1 MLEALPLTGN
11 GKLDRA
17 ALPAPDYAAAAGTS
31 GSGRGPVSVQEEI
44 LCQAFAEI
52 LGLESVGVD
61 DDFFELGGHS
71 LLATRLVSRI
81 RTVLGVEMEIR
92 TLFDASTPAGVA
104 AGLDRAVSARAA
116 LVARER
122 PERVP
127 LSYGQRRLWFIGQLE
142 GPSQTYNSPVVV
154 RLRGELDRQALGQ
167 ALTDVI
173 GRHEVLRTVIRVAD
187 GEPYQ
192 QVVPVD
198 ELDWDLNLVEVSQGS
213 RPQDDRLL
221 DLDNLSPDESV
232 ISLPTIEPS
241 AELPAGEIE
250 QHDLAAAMARATG
263 YEFDLSAEVPMRA
276 WLFGVGAD
284 EYVLVVVV
292 HHIAGDGWS
301 MGPLAR
307 DVSVAY
313 EARCGGRVPQWDALP
328 VQYADYALWQR
339 ELLGDGGD
347 EASLMSRQVAYWRD
361 ALAGAPVELALP
373 FDRARPAAA
382 SHRGFSAGFV
392 VPSAVHVRLREVAR
406 EHGVTVFMVLQAAL
420 AVTLSRLGAGTDVP
434 IGSAIAGRT
443 DEVLDDLVGCF
454 VNTLVMRTD
463 LSGDPSFAQVL
474 ERVRETGLGA
484 YAHQDVPF
492 ERLVEELAPERSL
505 ARHPLFQVVLT
516 KLNASSG
523 WELDA
528 ATLTLPGIRS
538 TPLFL
543 GKPSAKF
550 DLDVMVAEE
559 HDAQGAPAG
568 VRGAVTVAADL
579 FEADAAE
586 RMAQRFIQVLSAV
599 VADPAMRVGAV
610 EVLSPAERVEVLDG
624 WNDTSVSVGGESVL
638 GLFEAQVVRAPD
650 AIAVVCEGAELS
662 YAALDARANRLARFL
677 LVQGWVRS
685 RWWGCVCRVGWRR
698 WWGCWRC
705 GRRGRGICRWM
716 RGIRRSGS
724 RSCSRTVVRC

>member
-1 MLEALPLTGN
+1 
-11 GKLDRA
+11 
-17 ALPAPDYAAAAGTS
+17 PAPDYAAAAGTS
-31 GSGRGPVSVQEEI
+31 GSGRGPATVQEEI

-284 EYVLVVVV
+284 EHVLVVVV

-624 WNDTSVSVGGESVL
+624 WNDTS
-638 GLFEAQVVRAPD
+638 A
-650 AIAVVCEGAELS
+650 
-662 YAALDARANRLARFL
+662 
-677 LVQGWVRS
+677 
-685 RWWGCVCRVGWRR
+685 
-698 WWGCWRC
+698 
-705 GRRGRGICRWM
+705 
-716 RGIRRSGS
+716 
-724 RSCSRTVVRC
+724 